1 MAYRRASSRRG
12 GGRRRS
18 VRRRAPRRVNIRK
31 GYGTAMNPYRRA
43 NARNA
48 NCKCPGEL
56 TPTQKFMLAQL
67 DPFDVKVGGAKI
79 PDSNSLPSISNVD
92 TDIVNVT
99 TTNALDT
106 LDAVAFRPFYKYS
119 VVNAG
124 SGVGTV
130 SWGAT
135 FAANAVD
142 RTKLTQ
148 YAGQIELTRPVAHAV
163 RITCPLAP
171 TSTTGFVH
179 IGLATESTYGRTTWD
194 YPTTVAQMSNLQFY
208 KRLTLASLTQTPFTI
223 INKWIDDTAFRY
235 SDPSSQLSNSTSME
249 FQTDY
254 GWASIVIMVEAQYA
268 VGVQT
273 LSCEHLL
280 ISEGI
285 PQRDGVFIGSQAAP
299 NSPGAMATVSG
310 AIAST
315 EPFHSEADQD
325 SYINQGLRAM
335 AQGAAQA
342 GEAVFNNVAL
352 PLLRQVGYAAGGTA
366 AVTAANAVMGLGGI
380 PGVNANPRRLQV

>member
-67 DPFDVKVGGAKI
+67 DPFDIKVGGAKI
-79 PDSNSLPSISNVD
+79 PDSNMIPSISNVD
-92 TDIVNVT
+92 TDIVSVQGPT
-99 TTNALDT
+99 TTDT
-106 LDAVAFRPFYKYS
+106 LDAYAFRPTYS
-119 VVNAG
+119 WGFINATAGNG
-124 SGVGTV
+124 SV
-130 SWGAT
+130 SWGGAYAT
-135 FAANAVD
+135 NAFNRD
-142 RTKLTQ
+142 KRSN
-148 YAGQIELTRPVAHAV
+148 YDAQIELTRPVAHAV
-163 RITCPLAP
+163 RMTCPLAP

-179 IGLATESTYGRTTWD
+179 IGLATESIFNEVTWSF
-194 YPTTVAQMSNLQFY
+194 PTTVAQMSNLQFY
-208 KRLTLASLTQTPFTI
+208 KRLTLASLTQTPYTV

-235 SDPSSQLSNSTSME
+235 SQPTATTGGSTANE

-254 GWASIVIMVEAQYA
+254 GWATIIVMIEGTQQPGTV
-268 VGVQT
+268 
-273 LSCEHLL
+273 LSFEHLL

-285 PQRDGVFIGSQAAP
+285 PKRDGVFIGSQAAP
-299 NSPGAMATVSG
+299 NSPGAIAATAS
-310 AIAST
+310 AIAQT
-315 EPFHSEADQD
+315 EPFHSEAEQD